1 MTLELTEKQPAKPA
15 RNDSTSLLTDSHA
28 NENALVGFLNLWN
41 LRGLIKLMV
50 EREFLSRYKGSM
62 LGALW
67 PVLNPLG
74 HMALYTF
81 LFSVVLQV
89 KFGAS
94 LSMSNF
100 ALYLMC
106 GFLPW
111 TAMAEAIS
119 TSTTKILEM
128 PNLVTR
134 VVFPLEILPLVSTI
148 SSFVSGAIAV
158 SLLCLFSALYQQTF
172 HWTMFLI
179 PLVAAPHFLFTAGLS
194 WFLAALGVFVRDC
207 RHIVALGLS
216 AWMYATPIVYPAD
229 KLPENLHWLL
239 WCNPVAGMI
248 GDYRNLILE
257 GILPNWTTYGVYS
270 IISLAVCLIGF
281 HFFFKTQKSFA
292 DIM

>member
-1 MTLELTEKQPAKPA
+1 MTLELSEKQSVNTASNAPALYMTGSREKD
-15 RNDSTSLLTDSHA
+15 NSLAGL
-28 NENALVGFLNLWN
+28 LNLWN
-41 LRGLIKLMV
+41 LKSLIKLMV

-62 LGALW
+62 LGAFW

-89 KFGAS
+89 KFGSS

-128 PNLVTR
+128 PNLVNR
-134 VVFPLEILPLVSTI
+134 VVFPLEILPLVSSI
-148 SSFVSGAIAV
+148 SAFVSGAIAV
-158 SLLCLFSALYQQTF
+158 ALLCVFSSLYLQTF
-172 HWTMFLI
+172 HWTIFLV
-179 PLVAAPHFLFTAGLS
+179 PLVAIPHFLFTAGLS

-229 KLPENLHWLL
+229 KLPENLQWLL
-239 WCNPVAGMI
+239 WCNPVAGMV

-257 GILPNWTTYGVYS
+257 GVLPNWTAYAVYS
-270 IISLAVCLIGF
+270 VIAITVCFLGF
-281 HFFFKTQKSFA
+281 HFFFKTQRSFA